1 MRFFFFF
8 FFLTS
13 DRRIIGYSSVD
24 DIFFFH
30 YLWLDGIYNNSNN
43 EILNNGENSLS
54 FRGMD

>member
-1 MRFFFFF
+1 M
-8 FFLTS
+8 
-13 DRRIIGYSSVD
+13 D